1 LALTGRSAENAVKN
15 FASFLKVHSVFLT
28 VYFGI
33 MIVITIGS
41 GVVLLAVPSSFPW
54 SVPILAGSVILHRL
68 TGHLANWL
76 ANYRT
81 GQRALKAMRY
91 QEAER
96 EFRLALDA
104 FKGASPNDPR
114 KAVLLQLLATSYRGL
129 EDYRQAEAAAQ
140 EAYEINENVWGPS
153 HARTLSSKVALANSY
168 LALARFDRAEALFQ
182 QVLDREEEATPML
195 VGVCLANL
203 GECHLRR
210 EQHAQAELYYR
221 RDLDIL
227 KTKVKGGESL
237 LGLTYANLSA
247 VCCESNVLDD
257 AEAFDD
263 RARSIFDETLDRDHY
278 YFAVADGNLA
288 RIRLKQGRY
297 AEAEELSLESM
308 RIKQKCLGEQHSSMG
323 ESLDVLARVCLAQG
337 RLVEAES
344 NCARGMTIRQGRLA
358 ANDPTLAESYSTY
371 ASILA
376 ALGKPVEANQYRQ
389 KARDIRSTQGM
400 AAAPSERD
408 ETAIRSP

>member
-1 LALTGRSAENAVKN
+1 LALTGRSAENAVKS
-15 FASFLKVHSVFLT
+15 FANFLKVHSVFLI
-28 VYFGI
+28 VYFAI
-33 MIVITIGS
+33 MILITIGS
-41 GVVLLAVPSSFPW
+41 GIVLLAIPSSYPW
-54 SVPILAGSVILHRL
+54 SVPILAGSLILQRL
-68 TGHLANWL
+68 TGHLANWQ

-114 KAVLLQLLATSYRGL
+114 KAVLLQLLATACGGL
-129 EDYRQAEAAAQ
+129 EDYHEAEAAAQ
-140 EAYEINENVWGPS
+140 EAHEINENVWGPS
-153 HARTLSSKVALANSY
+153 HARTLSSKVALANGY
-168 LALARFDRAEALFQ
+168 LALAQFDRAEALYQ
-182 QVLDREEEATPML
+182 QVLDREEETTPML

-203 GECHLRR
+203 GQCHGRR

-221 RDLDIL
+221 RALEIQTD
-227 KTKVKGGESL
+227 VKGGESL

-257 AEAFDD
+257 AEKLDK
-263 RARSIFDETLDRDHY
+263 RARSIFGETLDRDHY

-308 RIKQKCLGEQHSSMG
+308 RIKQKCLGEPHSSVA
-323 ESLDVLARVCLAQG
+323 ESLDVLAQVCLAQG
-337 RLVEAES
+337 RLAEAES
-344 NCARGMTIRQGRLA
+344 NCARGITIRQGRLA
-358 ANDPTLAESYSTY
+358 ANDPALAESYSTY